1 MKSAECIGGRHLLE
15 QIVGAAS
22 KALQWNGTVGRCE
35 NISQLVVQLGALL
48 ENWTAQRAEPAKRR
62 LVLVFDGIDKQRDA
76 PVTLLPALARLGDVV
91 SRLPIS
97 VSKSVTHV
105 FQIPLITS
113 VFIVTTPRPNFLH
126 SPGSPQI
133 HFPTYNKD
141 ELLRIVSTHEPQPQL
156 PGGAKETKDL
166 WTRFCSATWDSLS
179 KHSGRDLVSFRSLC
193 LRIWPKFIAPILDGS
208 QPVNPFSRLLV
219 ANRSLFQNDDVLVPR
234 IMSGTSGKVTS
245 GGSSTQPQEN
255 GKHHHG
261 IGTQLPYYSR
271 LLLVAAYLASF
282 NPPRSDQL
290 FFMKSAAA
298 KRRKKGGGTAL
309 SRGRTGV
316 TKHRKIPRKLLGPQ
330 AFVLERMLAI
340 FHAIKEDADGRGRL
354 GTGRDLTAGAADIQ
368 LAVATLA
375 SLRLLVKMG
384 AANGGDT
391 LDCGTKY
398 KVAVGWEVVRG
409 IARSVG
415 IEAED
420 YVAE

>member
-1 MKSAECIGGRHLLE
+1 
-15 QIVGAAS
+15 
-22 KALQWNGTVGRCE
+22 
-35 NISQLVVQLGALL
+35 
-48 ENWTAQRAEPAKRR
+48 
-62 LVLVFDGIDKQRDA
+62 
-76 PVTLLPALARLGDVV
+76 
-91 SRLPIS
+91 
-97 VSKSVTHV
+97 
-105 FQIPLITS
+105 
-113 VFIVTTPRPNFLH
+113 
-126 SPGSPQI
+126 
-133 HFPTYNKD
+133 
-141 ELLRIVSTHEPQPQL
+141 
-156 PGGAKETKDL
+156 
-166 WTRFCSATWDSLS
+166 
-179 KHSGRDLVSFRSLC
+179 
-193 LRIWPKFIAPILDGS
+193 
-208 QPVNPFSRLLV
+208 
-219 ANRSLFQNDDVLVPR
+219 
-234 IMSGTSGKVTS
+234 
-245 GGSSTQPQEN
+245 
-255 GKHHHG
+255 
-261 IGTQLPYYSR
+261 
-271 LLLVAAYLASF
+271 
-282 NPPRSDQL
+282 
-290 FFMKSAAA
+290 MKSAAA